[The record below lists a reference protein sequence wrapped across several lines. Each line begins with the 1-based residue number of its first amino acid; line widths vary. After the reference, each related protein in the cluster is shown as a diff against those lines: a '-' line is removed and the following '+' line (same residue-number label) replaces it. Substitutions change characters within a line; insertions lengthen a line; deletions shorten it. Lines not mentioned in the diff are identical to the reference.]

1 MGKIAAGRFC
11 KMHSSYVFVMVA
23 MILVAALPARVADI
37 VSAKADLER
46 ARALVGA
53 GALPRNALADAERAY
68 RRAQLL
74 ETARRTLLKTDLSEK
89 EISGMIEAV
98 GALREM
104 ARENRRRG
112 LALVEAGAMPSGN
125 LKQVEEEAAFAEKQ
139 YELAQSRAKIV
150 RELAAMARAEQRL
163 PELEN
168 EELAFLFE
176 GTITFWERDLPT
188 IDAVFFEQFG
198 LSLPLSA
205 VGDTEVHR
213 AMGFDHRDR
222 VDVALHPDE
231 NEGIFLI
238 TLLETWGI
246 PYIAFR
252 SAVPGQATGAHIHI
266 GPRSEGFSGDAQAK
280 SGRP

>member
-1 MGKIAAGRFC
+1 MPRTIHIRFTLLVVLFVGSTLRAADVV
-11 KMHSSYVFVMVA
+11 STQA
-23 MILVAALPARVADI
+23 ELDRV
-37 VSAKADLER
+37 K
-46 ARALVGA
+46 ALVGA
-53 GALPRNALADAERAY
+53 GALPRKALADAERGY

-74 ETARRTLLKTDLSEK
+74 EAVRRTLLNTDLSER
-89 EISGMIEAV
+89 EIPRMLEAV
-98 GALREM
+98 AALREM
-104 ARENRRRG
+104 ARENRLRA
-112 LALVEAGAMPSGN
+112 LALVEAGAMPSRN
-125 LKQVEEEAAFAEKQ
+125 LKQVEEETAFAEKQ
-139 YELAQSRAKIV
+139 FELAESRAKIV
-150 RELAAMARAEQRL
+150 WELAAMARAEQRL
-163 PELEN
+163 TELED
-168 EELAFLFE
+168 EELAFLSE

-238 TLLETWGI
+238 TLLENWGI

-266 GPRSEGFSGDAQAK
+266 GPRSEGFSGDAK
-280 SGRP
+280 TTSGRP

>member
-1 MGKIAAGRFC
+1 MRTL
-11 KMHSSYVFVMVA
+11 YVFVMVA
-23 MILVAALPARVADI
+23 MVLVAALPARAADI
-37 VSAKADLER
+37 VSTQAELDRVK
-46 ARALVGA
+46 ALVSA
-53 GALPRNALADAERAY
+53 GALPRKALADAERNY
-68 RRAQLL
+68 RRTELL
-74 ETARRTLLKTDLSEK
+74 ETVRRTLLKTDLSEK
-89 EISGMIEAV
+89 EIPGMLEAV

-104 ARENRRRG
+104 ARENRLRA
-112 LALVEAGAMPSGN
+112 LALVEAGAMPARN

-150 RELAAMARAEQRL
+150 RELAVMARAEQRL
-163 PELEN
+163 TELEN
-168 EELAFLFE
+168 AELAFLSE

-198 LSLPLSA
+198 WSLPLSA

-238 TLLETWGI
+238 TLLENWGI

-266 GPRSEGFSGDAQAK
+266 GPRSEAFSGDAQAK
-280 SGRP
+280 SGRR